1 MLPSVSARTASGPT
15 FLPLIIMS
23 VKSFIFASF
32 TPSTTSKTLMSPA
45 PEPVST
51 T

>member
-15 FLPLIIMS
+15 FLPSTMIVAKTRPL
-23 VKSFIFASF
+23 ANRA
-32 TPSTTSKTLMSPA
+32 PSTTSKTLMFPCD
-45 PEPVST
+45 PPVST